1 MDCDS
6 RRSNWVTACLSVS
19 VVAALAALL
28 VMFIPAAAAQ
38 SIFANLSGTVTDT
51 TGAVVSGAK
60 VTVQNSDT
68 KVVRQLIT
76 NSAGYFSAT
85 QLPTGSYTVSA
96 EGKGFV
102 KYQATGI
109 VLNSSDEKTLNISL
123 KVGAESETVE
133 VSAAA
138 GEVAITDSGEKS
150 DLITAKDL
158 NELSLVGRNA
168 TEYLKILPGAALSA
182 NGGVNK
188 LAYSGEVVGIN
199 GFAVG
204 NNAGGLSGISL
215 NGQSG
220 QGIAITQDGQ
230 NVFDP
235 GAAGAATPVNP
246 NPDMISEV
254 KVLTSNF
261 TSENMKGPIVVN
273 TVTRSGSNTF
283 HGDAHFYARNSAMNA
298 EDAYNKSLEVQ
309 PNSGFTPGQ
318 LKGPSSYYYPGFAIG
333 GPVLIPGTGFNKSRR
348 KVFFF
353 DAYENYRQQI
363 DGGIDRAFVPTAAML
378 NGDFSALS
386 TYKNVG
392 RSLSGV
398 PTQVGPCTQGYTYDS
413 NGNPTFHVCMPG
425 TTWALG
431 GVGPNP
437 GVPNQRPGCAITGGV
452 MSSGCI
458 DPNAQLLMKGYFPA
472 PTSATP
478 NDNGYNYVADVT
490 EQQNSWQNVA
500 RGDVNISDM
509 TKVYVTW
516 SRQRETANMPL
527 GLWNNSGDWVVPSPS
542 ATIGANGSDFTAVNF
557 VHVFSPT
564 LTAEARFGYT
574 KINFPSSPANPSKLL
589 RKNMNFP
596 LTGAFNNPDAPAIL
610 SWSQSIP
617 NLGDVGHDYHP
628 TMIAVKGIPSA
639 AGDVTKV
646 WRTHTMKY
654 GFYYEHT
661 YNKQDNWGQ
670 FMGVLAYDPWTN
682 ITGNNYADMLMGV
695 VGQEGY
701 FEQALPPPTNLAQNI
716 SSFYAQ
722 DHWRL
727 TRRITVDYG
736 MRFEHYAKPYANNQF
751 GIAVFDPAAYN
762 ATVENAGIEWHGS
775 DHNIPLSGASSRLF
789 FFSPRVGAA
798 FDLFGN
804 GKTVIR
810 GGWGKFRAY
819 DSIQSNDYTGP
830 AQTPQGSVG
839 WSCGANVANCATWEQ
854 LDTHASGNCT
864 AQAVPSFSLLNG
876 GTQNYSANCA
886 PAIAFGQPVNFANS
900 SFSAMNPRNDEQPL
914 VTSYS
919 LTVNQQLPNKF
930 RLELSYV
937 GNHTDFMQGTVNIN
951 AVPLGGLF
959 TVKCVPTDGGCQ
971 QTVRPFSNYQNIT
984 QSVTAGKAQYD
995 ALQTSVTRSVGLL
1008 TVQANYTW
1016 AKALGDGV
1024 AVNNGGLSG
1033 GLPDWGVREYW
1044 GVLPLDRAHVF
1055 SAAYVLNLPTVHSG
1069 NSFLRGA
1076 ANGWQIS
1083 GITQVESGAQVTAS
1097 GGSAG
1102 GNTGNTSLNFGLT
1115 GTSGNVAL
1123 LGTPDVNLYTN
1134 IICNPTQGLHK
1145 NQFVNPNCFS
1155 LPGPGQIGNGRIPYM
1170 AGPMFWNSDLTLLKS
1185 FKVSERQSLEFRI
1198 AAFNFLNHDLLSFNN
1213 GDSNLKM
1220 GFSNGVLS
1228 NLTDTKNACPGI
1240 SCQAFGYANY
1250 HYGHRILEVGA
1261 KYSF

>member
-1 MDCDS
+1 MK
-6 RRSNWVTACLSVS
+6 RLTNLVKIFFLLVS
-19 VVAALAALL
+19 LAAVPVALMTL
-28 VMFIPAAAAQ
+28 IPGTAAAQ

-60 VTVQNSDT
+60 VTVQNTGT
-68 KVVRQLIT
+68 KVVRSLSA

-85 QLPTGSYTVSA
+85 QLPTGTYNVTVEA
-96 EGKGFV
+96 KGFE

-109 VLNSSDEKTLNISL
+109 VLNSSDEKSININL
-123 KVGAESETVE
+123 KVGAESETIE

-138 GEVAITDSGEKS
+138 GEVAVTDSGEKS
-150 DLITAKDL
+150 DLISSKDL
-158 NELSLVGRNA
+158 QDLSLVGRNA

-215 NGQSG
+215 NGQTG

-273 TVTRSGSNTF
+273 TVTKSGSNTF
-283 HGDAHFYARNSAMNA
+283 HGDVHFYARNSAMNA

-309 PNSGFTPGQ
+309 PKSGFVPGQ
-318 LKGPSSYYYPGFAIG
+318 LKGPSSYYYPGFSIG
-333 GPVLIPGTGFNKSRR
+333 GPVLVPGTGFNKSRR

-353 DAYENYRQQI
+353 DSYENYHQQI
-363 DGGIDRAFVPTAAML
+363 DGGVNRAFVPTAAML

-386 TYKNVG
+386 TSPYSSVG
-392 RSLSGV
+392 RFALNTV
-398 PTQVGPCTQGYTYDS
+398 PTAPAAGKYFGFDDR
-413 NGNPTFHVCMPG
+413 
-425 TTWALG
+425 AAA
-431 GVGPNP
+431 
-437 GVPNQRPGCAITGGV
+437 GCAISGAGV
-452 MSSGCI
+452 MSAGCV
-458 DPNAQLLMKGYFPA
+458 DPNAQLLMQNYFPA
-472 PTSATP
+472 ATSATP
-478 NDNGYNYVADVT
+478 DANGFNYVAVVT

-509 TKVYVTW
+509 TKVYVSW

-527 GLWNNSGDWVVPSPS
+527 GLWNNSGDWVVPAPS

-574 KINFPSSPANPSKLL
+574 KINFPSSPASPNKIL

-596 LTGAFNNPDAPAIL
+596 LTGVFSNPDAPAIL
-610 SWSQSIP
+610 SWGQSIP

-628 TMIAVKGIPSA
+628 TMIALKGIPSA

-646 WRTHTMKY
+646 FKTHTMKY
-654 GFYYEHT
+654 GFYWEHT

-670 FMGVLAYDPWTN
+670 FMGVLAYDPWTSL
-682 ITGNNYADMLMGV
+682 TGNNYADMLMGV

-701 FEQALPPPTNLAQNI
+701 FEQALPPATNLAQNI

-736 MRFEHYAKPYANNQF
+736 MRFEHYAKPYADNPW
-751 GIAVFDPAAYN
+751 GIAVFDPSAYSASVPN
-762 ATVENAGIEWHGS
+762 SGIEWHS
-775 DHNIPLSGASSRLF
+775 IDHNIPLSGVSSRPF

-798 FDLFGN
+798 IDLFGN
-804 GKTVIR
+804 GRTVVR

-819 DSIQSNDYTGP
+819 DSVQSNSYTGP
-830 AQTPQGSVG
+830 AQTSQGSVG
-839 WSCGANVANCATWEQ
+839 WSCGFNVQNCATWEM

-864 AQAVPSFSLLNG
+864 AQAV
-876 GTQNYSANCA
+876 GTAPANCA
-886 PAIAFGQPVNFANS
+886 PAVVFGQQVNFANS
-900 SFSAMNPRNDEQPL
+900 SFSTMSPRNDEQPL

-919 LTVNQQLPNKF
+919 LTINQQLPNKF
-930 RLELSYV
+930 RLEMSYV
-937 GNHTDFMQGTVNIN
+937 GNHTDYMQGTVNVN
-951 AVPLGGLF
+951 AVPLGTLNAPGF
-959 TVKCVPTDGGCQ
+959 TCSQGSGPTDAFCQ
-971 QTVRPFSNYQNIT
+971 QAYRPFSNYQNIT
-984 QSVTAGKAQYD
+984 QSITAGKAQYD
-995 ALQTSVTRSVGLL
+995 ALQTSVTRNVGLL
-1008 TVQANYTW
+1008 TLQANYTW
-1016 AKALGDGV
+1016 AKSLGDGV

-1033 GLPDWGVREYW
+1033 ALPDYGVREYW
-1044 GVLPLDRAHVF
+1044 SVLPLDRQHVF
-1055 SAAYVLNLPTVHSG
+1055 SAAYVLNLPKLHSG
-1069 NSFLRGA
+1069 SSFLRGV

-1083 GITQVESGAQVTAS
+1083 GITQVESGGQVTAA
-1097 GGSAG
+1097 GGGAG
-1102 GNTGNTSLNFGLT
+1102 GNSGNTSLNFGLT

-1123 LGTPDVNLYTN
+1123 LGSPDVNLYTN
-1134 IICNPTQGLHK
+1134 ITCDPRQGLQK

-1155 LPGPGQIGNGRIPYM
+1155 LPGPGQIGDGRIPYLP
-1170 AGPMFWNSDLTLLKS
+1170 GPMFWNSDLTLLKS
-1185 FKVSERQSLEFRI
+1185 FKISERQGLEFRI

-1213 GDSNLKM
+1213 GDNNLKM
-1220 GFSNGVLS
+1220 SFSNGVMS
-1228 NLTDTKNACPGI
+1228 NATDPNHSCPGI

-1250 HYGHRILEVGA
+1250 HYGHRILEIGA

>member
-1 MDCDS
+1 MNRDS
-6 RRSNWVTACLSVS
+6 SRVNRVNPFLSVS
-19 VVAALAALL
+19 VLVAL
-28 VMFIPAAAAQ
+28 VVLWTMCSPVAIAQ

-60 VTVQNSDT
+60 VTVQNSGT
-68 KVVRQLIT
+68 KVVRQLTT

-85 QLPTGSYTVSA
+85 QLTTGTYNVTA
-96 EGKGFV
+96 EGKGFE

-109 VLNSSDEKTLNISL
+109 VLNSSDDKTLNISL
-123 KVGAESETVE
+123 RIGAETETVE
-133 VSAAA
+133 VSAQA

-150 DLITAKDL
+150 DLISSKDL

-204 NNAGGLSGISL
+204 NNAGGLSGVSL
-215 NGQSG
+215 NGQTG
-220 QGIAITQDGQ
+220 QGIGITQDGQ

-235 GAAGAATPVNP
+235 GAAGTATPVNP

-254 KVLTSNF
+254 KVLTSNY
-261 TSENMKGPIVVN
+261 TSENVKGPIVVN
-273 TVTRSGSNTF
+273 TITKSGGNTF
-283 HGDAHFYARNSAMNA
+283 HGDVHFYARNSAMNS
-298 EDAYNKSLEVQ
+298 EDAYNKSQEPL
-309 PNSGFTPGQ
+309 NGFAPGQ

-333 GPVLIPGTGFNKSRR
+333 GPVLIPGTNFNKSRR

-363 DGGIDRAFVPTAAML
+363 DGGVDRAFVPTAAML

-386 TYKNVG
+386 AYQNVG
-392 RSLSGV
+392 RSLGGL
-398 PTQVGPCTQGYTYDS
+398 PTQVGPCTQGVDS
-413 NGNPTFHVCMPG
+413 NGNFHICMPG
-425 TTWALG
+425 TDWAMG
-431 GVGPNP
+431 SVGPNP
-437 GVPNQRPGCAITGGV
+437 VMPNQRPGCTITGGV
-452 MSSGCI
+452 MSPTCI
-458 DPNAQLLMKGYFPA
+458 DPNAQLLMKDFFPA
-472 PTSATP
+472 ATSATP
-478 NDNGYNYVADVT
+478 SGGFNYVADVT

-509 TKVYVTW
+509 TKVYVSW
-516 SRQRETANMPL
+516 SRQRENANMPL

-564 LTAEARFGYT
+564 LTTEARFGYT
-574 KINFPSSPANPSKLL
+574 KINFPANPATPNKLL
-589 RKNMNFP
+589 RKDMNFP
-596 LTGAFNNPDAPAIL
+596 LTGVFNNPDAPAVL

-628 TMIAVKGIPSA
+628 TMIAMKGIPSA
-639 AGDVTKV
+639 AADVTKV
-646 WRTHTMKY
+646 WKTHTFKS

-670 FMGVLAYDPWTN
+670 FMGVLAYDPWTT
-682 ITGNNYADMLMGV
+682 ISGNNYADMLMGI

-716 SSFYAQ
+716 ASFYAQ

-727 TRRITVDYG
+727 NRRITVDYG
-736 MRFEHYAKPYANNQF
+736 MRFEHYAKPYANNAW
-751 GIAVFDPAAYN
+751 GIAVFDPSAYSASVQN
-762 ATVENAGIEWHGS
+762 SGIEWNS
-775 DHNIPLSGASSRLF
+775 IDHNIPLSGASSRLF

-798 FDLFGN
+798 IDVFGT
-804 GKTVIR
+804 GKTIIR

-819 DSIQSNDYTGP
+819 DSIQSNDYVGP
-830 AQTPQGSVG
+830 SQTSQGSVG
-839 WSCGANVANCATWEQ
+839 WSCGFNVPNCATWEQ
-854 LDTHASGNCT
+854 LDMHASTNCT
-864 AQAVPSFSLLNG
+864 AQAVNGIPTPSGVTNVPS
-876 GTQNYSANCA
+876 NCA
-886 PAIAFGQPVNFANS
+886 PPVVFGKEVNFTNS
-900 SFSAMNPRNDEQPL
+900 SFSTMNPRNDEQPL

-919 LTVNQQLPNKF
+919 LTINQQLPSKF

-951 AVPLGGLF
+951 AVPLGTLNAPGF
-959 TVKCVPTDGGCQ
+959 ACKQGSGPGDAFCQ
-971 QTVRPFSNYQNIT
+971 QAYRPYSNYQNIT
-984 QSVTAGKAQYD
+984 QSVTAGKAQFD
-995 ALQTSVTRSVGLL
+995 SLQTSLTRNVGLL
-1008 TVQANYTW
+1008 TLQANYTW
-1016 AKALGDGV
+1016 AKAVGDGV

-1055 SAAYVLNLPTVHSG
+1055 SAAYVLNLPKLHSG
-1069 NSFLRGA
+1069 NSFVRGA

-1083 GITQVESGAQVTAS
+1083 GITQVESGAQVTAA
-1097 GGSAG
+1097 GGGAG

-1134 IICNPTQGLHK
+1134 ITCNPTQGLQK

-1155 LPGPGQIGNGRIPYM
+1155 LPGPGQIGDGRIPYM
-1170 AGPMFWNSDLTLLKS
+1170 AGPLFWNSDLTLLKS
-1185 FKVSERQSLEFRI
+1185 FKIGERQGLEFRI
-1198 AAFNFLNHDLLSFNN
+1198 AAFNFMNHDLLSFNN

-1240 SCQAFGYANY
+1240 SCQAFGFANY

>member
-1 MDCDS
+1 MNYHS
-6 RRSNWVTACLSVS
+6 RRHNWAETFVILS
-19 VVAALAALL
+19 VVAVVAASL
-28 VMFIPAAAAQ
+28 MMPPASTAQ

-51 TGAVVSGAK
+51 TGAVVSGVK
-60 VTVQNSDT
+60 ITVQNSGT
-68 KVVRQLIT
+68 KVTRQLT
-76 NSAGYFSAT
+76 SDSGGYFSAT
-85 QLPTGSYTVSA
+85 QLPTGTYNVIA
-96 EGKGFV
+96 ETKGFE

-109 VLNSSDEKTLNISL
+109 ILNSSDQKTINITL

-138 GEVAITDSGEKS
+138 GEVAITDSGAKS
-150 DLITAKDL
+150 DLISAKDL

-204 NNAGGLSGISL
+204 NNAGGLAGVSV

-235 GAAGAATPVNP
+235 GAAGSATPVNP

-254 KVLTSNF
+254 KVLTSNY
-261 TSENMKGPIVVN
+261 TSENMKGPIIVN
-273 TVTRSGSNTF
+273 TITRSGSNVF

-309 PNSGFTPGQ
+309 PNSGFSPGQ
-318 LKGPSSYYYPGFAIG
+318 LKGPSAYYYPGFSIG

-353 DAYENYRQQI
+353 DSYENYHQKI
-363 DGGIDRAFVPTAAML
+363 DGGVDRAFVPTAAML
-378 NGDFSALS
+378 SGDFSALS
-386 TYKNVG
+386 TSAYKPVG
-392 RSLSGV
+392 RFALNTV
-398 PTQVGPCTQGYTYDS
+398 PTQPAAGKYFGFDDRAA
-413 NGNPTFHVCMPG
+413 NGCS
-425 TTWALG
+425 
-431 GVGPNP
+431 
-437 GVPNQRPGCAITGGV
+437 ISGGV
-452 MSSGCI
+452 MTAGCV
-458 DPNAQLLMKGYFPA
+458 DPNAALLLKNYFPA

-478 NDNGYNYVADVT
+478 DANGYNYVAVVT
-490 EQQNSWQNVA
+490 QQQNSWQNVA

-509 TKVYVTW
+509 TKVYVSW

-527 GLWNNSGDWVVPSPS
+527 GLWIQSGDWVVPAPS

-564 LTAEARFGYT
+564 LTTEARFGYT
-574 KINFPSSPANPSKLL
+574 KINFPSSPATPSKIL
-589 RKNMNFP
+589 RKDMNFP
-596 LTGAFNNPDAPAIL
+596 LTGVFNNSNAPAVL

-646 WRTHTMKY
+646 FRTHTMKY
-654 GFYYEHT
+654 GFFYEHT

-682 ITGNNYADMLMGV
+682 ITGNNYADMLMGI

-716 SSFYAQ
+716 ASFYAQ

-727 TRRITVDYG
+727 NRRISVDYG
-736 MRFEHYAKPYANNQF
+736 MRFEHYAKPYANNAW

-762 ATVENAGIEWHGS
+762 ASVQNSGIEWHGIDS
-775 DHNIPLSGASSRLF
+775 KIPLSGASSRLF

-798 FDLFGN
+798 IDVFGT
-804 GKTVIR
+804 GRTVIR

-819 DSIQSNDYTGP
+819 DSVQSNSYTGP
-830 AQTPQGSVG
+830 AQTSQGSVG
-839 WSCGANVANCATWEQ
+839 WSCGFNVENCATWEM

-864 AQAVPSFSLLNG
+864 ATAV
-876 GTQNYSANCA
+876 GTAPANCA
-886 PAIAFGQPVNFANS
+886 PAVVFGQPVKFTNS
-900 SFSAMNPRNDEQPL
+900 SFSTMNPRNDEQPL

-919 LTVNQQLPNKF
+919 LTINQQLPRKF

-937 GNHTDFMQGTVNIN
+937 GNHTEFMQGTVNVN
-951 AVPLGGLF
+951 AVPLGTLNAPGF
-959 TVKCVPTDGGCQ
+959 TCKQGSGTGDAFCQ
-971 QTVRPFSNYQNIT
+971 QAYRPYSNYQSIT

-995 ALQTSVTRSVGLL
+995 AFQSSLTRSVGLL
-1008 TVQANYTW
+1008 TLQANYTW

-1024 AVNNGGLSG
+1024 QLNNGGLSG
-1033 GLPDWGVREYW
+1033 ALPDWGVHEYW
-1044 GVLPLDRAHVF
+1044 SVLPLDRAHVF
-1055 SAAYVLNLPTVHSG
+1055 SAAYVLNLPKIHSG

-1083 GITQVESGAQVTAS
+1083 GITQVQSGAQVT
-1097 GGSAG
+1097 SAG
-1102 GNTGNTSLNFGLT
+1102 GGAGGNSGNTSLNFGLNSQPLAIAT
-1115 GTSGNVAL
+1115 
-1123 LGTPDVNLYTN
+1123 LGTPDINLYASIT
-1134 IICNPTQGLHK
+1134 CNPTQGLKK

-1155 LPGPGQIGNGRIPYM
+1155 LPAPGQIGDGRIPYM

-1185 FKVSERQSLEFRI
+1185 LKITEHQNLEFRI

-1213 GDSNLKM
+1213 GDNNLKM
-1220 GFSNGVLS
+1220 SISNGALS
-1228 NLTDTKNACPGI
+1228 IPSDPTHCPGI
-1240 SCQAFGYANY
+1240 NCGGFGYANY

-1261 KYSF
+1261 RYTF

>member
-1 MDCDS
+1 MSS
-6 RRSNWVTACLSVS
+6 RANWVKTFLSFS
-19 VVAALAALL
+19 VLVAAAVLWVVRPQVAT
-28 VMFIPAAAAQ
+28 AQ

-60 VTVQNSDT
+60 VTVQNSGT
-68 KVVRQLIT
+68 KVVRQLVT

-85 QLPTGSYTVSA
+85 QLPTGTYNVTA

-102 KYQATGI
+102 KYQASGI
-109 VLNSSDEKTLNISL
+109 VLNSSDDKMLNISL

-150 DLITAKDL
+150 DLISAKDL

-204 NNAGGLSGISL
+204 NNAGGLSGVSV
-215 NGQSG
+215 NGQTG

-235 GAAGAATPVNP
+235 GAAGNATPVNP

-254 KVLTSNF
+254 KVLTSNY

-283 HGDAHFYARNSAMNA
+283 HGDVHFYARNSAMNA
-298 EDAYNKSLEVQ
+298 EDAFNKGIESD
-309 PNSGFTPGQ
+309 PSNGFTPGQ
-318 LKGPSSYYYPGFAIG
+318 LKGPSSYYYPGFSIG
-333 GPVLIPGTGFNKSRR
+333 GPVLIPGTSFNKSRR

-353 DAYENYRQQI
+353 DSYENYHQQI
-363 DGGIDRAFVPTAAML
+363 DGGINRAFVPTDAML

-386 TYKNVG
+386 TSAYKSVG
-392 RSLSGV
+392 RFALNTV
-398 PTQVGPCTQGYTYDS
+398 PVQPSAGSFFGFDDRAA
-413 NGNPTFHVCMPG
+413 NGCS
-425 TTWALG
+425 
-431 GVGPNP
+431 
-437 GVPNQRPGCAITGGV
+437 ITAGV
-452 MSSGCI
+452 MSAACV
-458 DPNAQLLMKGYFPA
+458 DPNASLLMKDYFPA
-472 PTSATP
+472 ATSATP
-478 NDNGYNYVADVT
+478 DANGYNYVADVT
-490 EQQNSWQNVA
+490 EQQNSWQNVV

-509 TKVYVTW
+509 TKVYVSW
-516 SRQRETANMPL
+516 SRQRENANMPL
-527 GLWNNSGDWVVPSPS
+527 GLWNNSGDWVVPAPS

-574 KINFPSSPANPSKLL
+574 RINFPSSPATPSKIL
-589 RKNMNFP
+589 RKDMNFP
-596 LTGAFNNPDAPAIL
+596 LTGVFSNPDAPAVL

-617 NLGDVGHDYHP
+617 NLGDVGHDYHS
-628 TMIAVKGIPSA
+628 TMIALKGIPSTA
-639 AGDVTKV
+639 ADVTKV
-646 WRTHTMKY
+646 WKTHTMKY

-682 ITGNNYADMLMGV
+682 ITGNNYADMLMGI

-701 FEQALPPPTNLAQNI
+701 FEQALPPPTNLAQNVA
-716 SSFYAQ
+716 SFYAQ

-727 TRRITVDYG
+727 NRRITVDYG
-736 MRFEHYAKPYANNQF
+736 MRFEHYAKPYANNPW
-751 GIAVFDPAAYN
+751 GIAIFDPTAYSPSVVN
-762 ATVENAGIEWHGS
+762 SGVEWHS
-775 DHNIPLSGASSRLF
+775 IDHNIPLSGATSRLF
-789 FFSPRVGAA
+789 FFSPRIGAA
-798 FDLFGN
+798 FDVFGN

-819 DSIQSNDYTGP
+819 DSVQSNSYTGP
-830 AQTPQGSVG
+830 AQTSQGSVG
-839 WSCGANVANCATWEQ
+839 WSCGFNVQNCATWEM

-864 AQAVPSFSLLNG
+864 AQAV
-876 GTQNYSANCA
+876 GTAPANCA
-886 PAIAFGQPVNFANS
+886 PAVVFGQEVNFTNS
-900 SFSAMNPRNDEQPL
+900 SFSTMNPRNDEQPL

-919 LTVNQQLPNKF
+919 LTINQQLPRKF

-937 GNHTDFMQGTVNIN
+937 GNHTDFMQGTANIN
-951 AVPLGGLF
+951 AVPLGTLNAPGF
-959 TVKCVPTDGGCQ
+959 TCKQGSGPTDSFCQ
-971 QTVRPFSNYQNIT
+971 QAYRPYSNYQNIT
-984 QSVTAGKAQYD
+984 QSVTAGKAQFD
-995 ALQTSVTRSVGLL
+995 SLQTSVTRSVGLL
-1008 TVQANYTW
+1008 TLQANYTW

-1024 AVNNGGLSG
+1024 QVNNGGLSG
-1033 GLPDWGVREYW
+1033 ALPDLGVREYW
-1044 GVLPLDRAHVF
+1044 SVLPLDRAHVF
-1055 SAAYVLNLPTVHSG
+1055 SAAYVLNVPKLHSG
-1069 NSFLRGA
+1069 NSLLRGL

-1097 GGSAG
+1097 GGGAG
-1102 GNTGNTSLNFGLT
+1102 SNGGSTSLNFGLT

-1123 LGTPDVNLYTN
+1123 LGTPDINLYTN
-1134 IICNPTQGLHK
+1134 ITCNPTQGLQK

-1155 LPGPGQIGNGRIPYM
+1155 LPGPGQIGDGRIPYM

-1185 FKVSERQSLEFRI
+1185 FKISERQGLEFRI

-1213 GDSNLKM
+1213 GDNNLKM
-1220 GFSNGVLS
+1220 SFSNGVLS
-1228 NLTDTKNACPGI
+1228 NATDPNHPCPGI
-1240 SCQAFGYANY
+1240 NCQAFGYANY

>member
-1 MDCDS
+1 MNS
-6 RRSNWVTACLSVS
+6 RANWVKTFLTVS
-19 VVAALAALL
+19 ALVASAVLCVVRPQ
-28 VMFIPAAAAQ
+28 VVTAQ

-60 VTVQNSDT
+60 VTLQNSGT
-68 KVVRQLIT
+68 KVIRQLIT

-85 QLPTGSYTVSA
+85 QLPTGTYNITA

-109 VLNSSDEKTLNISL
+109 VLNSSDDKTVNISL

-204 NNAGGLSGISL
+204 NSAGGLAGVSV

-235 GAAGAATPVNP
+235 GAAGNATPVNP

-261 TSENMKGPIVVN
+261 AAENMKGPIVVN
-273 TVTRSGSNTF
+273 TVTRSGSNAF
-283 HGDAHFYARNSAMNA
+283 HGDAHFYARNGAMNA
-298 EDAYNKSLEVQ
+298 EDAFNKGIESD
-309 PNSGFTPGQ
+309 PSNGFTPGQ
-318 LKGPSSYYYPGFAIG
+318 LKGPSAYYYPGFAIG
-333 GPVLIPGTGFNKSRR
+333 GPVLIPGTSFNKARK

-353 DAYENYRQQI
+353 DSFESYRQKI
-363 DGGIDRAFVPTAAML
+363 DGGIDRAFVPTDAML
-378 NGDFSALS
+378 NGDFSALNQS
-386 TYKNVG
+386 AYASVG
-392 RSLSGV
+392 RFAMNTV
-398 PTQVGPCTQGYTYDS
+398 PTAPAAGSRFGFDDRAA
-413 NGNPTFHVCMPG
+413 NGCSIS
-425 TTWALG
+425 G
-431 GVGPNP
+431 GVL
-437 GVPNQRPGCAITGGV
+437 
-452 MSSGCI
+452 SSQCI
-458 DPNAQLLMKGYFPA
+458 DPNALLLMKDYLPA
-472 PTSATP
+472 PTSAVP
-478 NDNGYNYVADVT
+478 DANGYNYVAVVT
-490 EQQNSWQNVA
+490 QQQNSWQNVV
-500 RGDVNISDM
+500 RGDLNITDN
-509 TKVYVTW
+509 TKLYVSW

-527 GLWNNSGDWVVPSPS
+527 GLWNNPGDWVVPAPS
-542 ATIGANGSDFTAVNF
+542 ATIGANGSDFAAVNF

-564 LTAEARFGYT
+564 LTAEGRFGYT
-574 KINFPSSPANPSKLL
+574 KINFPSSPASPNKIL
-589 RKNMNFP
+589 RKNLNFP
-596 LTGAFNNPDAPAIL
+596 LTGVFANADTPAIL
-610 SWSQSIP
+610 SWNQSIA

-628 TMIAVKGIPSA
+628 TMIALKGIPSA

-646 WRTHTMKY
+646 WNTHTMKA
-654 GFYYEHT
+654 GFFYEHT

-670 FMGVLAYDPWTN
+670 FMGVLTYDPWN
-682 ITGNNYADMLMGV
+682 NVTGNNYADMLMGI
-695 VGQEGY
+695 GNDGY
-701 FEQALPPPTNLAQNI
+701 FEQALPPPTNLAQNVAA
-716 SSFYAQ
+716 FYAQ

-736 MRFEHYAKPYANNQF
+736 MRFEHYAKPYANNSW
-751 GIAVFDPAAYN
+751 GIAVFNPAAYN
-762 ATVENAGIEWHGS
+762 AGTLDSGIQWHS
-775 DHNIPLSGASSRLF
+775 IDSNIPLSGTSSRLF

-798 FDLFGN
+798 IDVFGT
-804 GKTVIR
+804 GRTVIR
-810 GGWGKFRAY
+810 GGWGKYRAY
-819 DSIQSNDYTGP
+819 DSVQSNSYTGP
-830 AQTPQGSVG
+830 AQTAQGSVG
-839 WSCGANVANCATWEQ
+839 WSCGFNVQNCATWEM

-864 AQAVPSFSLLNG
+864 ATAV
-876 GTQNYSANCA
+876 GTAPANCA
-886 PAIAFGQPVNFANS
+886 PPVVFGQQVNFTNS
-900 SFSAMNPRNDEQPL
+900 GFSTMDPKNDEQPL
-914 VTSYS
+914 ITSYS
-919 LTVNQQLPNKF
+919 LTVDQQLPNKF

-937 GNHTDFMQGTVNIN
+937 GNHTDFLQGTVNVN
-951 AVPLGGLF
+951 PVPLGTLNAPGF
-959 TVKCVPTDGGCQ
+959 VCKQGSGPSDGFCQ
-971 QTVRPFSNYQNIT
+971 QAYRPFSNYQNIT

-995 ALQTSVTRSVGLL
+995 ALQTSLTRSVGWL
-1008 TVQANYTW
+1008 TLQANYTW

-1024 AVNNGGLSG
+1024 QVNNGGLSG
-1033 GLPDWGVREYW
+1033 ALADWGVREYW
-1044 GVLPLDRAHVF
+1044 SVLPLDRAHVF
-1055 SAAYVLNLPTVHSG
+1055 SASYVLNLPRTHAD
-1069 NSFLRGA
+1069 NSFLRGV

-1083 GITQVESGAQVTAS
+1083 GITQVESGSQVTAAS
-1097 GGSAG
+1097 GGAG
-1102 GNTGNTSLNFGLT
+1102 GNGGGTSLNFGLT
-1115 GTSGNVAL
+1115 GTAGSVAL

-1134 IICNPTQGLHK
+1134 ITCNPTQGLKK
-1145 NQFVNPNCFS
+1145 NQFINPNCFS
-1155 LPGPGQIGNGRIPYM
+1155 LPGPGEIGNGRIPYI

-1185 FKVSERQSLEFRI
+1185 FQITEHQNVEFRI

-1213 GDSNLKM
+1213 GDNNLKM
-1220 GFSNGVLS
+1220 SFSNGVLS
-1228 NLTDTKNACPGI
+1228 NATDPNHPCPGI
-1240 SCQAFGYANY
+1240 NCQAFGYANY

>member
-1 MDCDS
+1 MNRNS
-6 RRSNWVTACLSVS
+6 RRSHSVKPYLTAALL
-19 VVAALAALL
+19 AMLAALPVL
-28 VMFIPAAAAQ
+28 IPSSAAAQ

-51 TGAVVSGAK
+51 SGAVVPGTRVTVENAATK
-60 VTVQNSDT
+60 VT
-68 KVVRQLIT
+68 RQIT
-76 NSAGYFSAT
+76 ANSAGYFSAT
-85 QLPTGSYTVSA
+85 QLPTGTYNVTA
-96 EGKGFV
+96 EAKGFQ
-102 KYQATGI
+102 KAQITGI
-109 VLNSSDEKTLNISL
+109 VLNSSDEKTLNLTL
-123 KVGAESETVE
+123 KVGAETETVE
-133 VSAAA
+133 INAAA
-138 GEVAITDSGEKS
+138 GEVAVTDSGEKS
-150 DLITAKDL
+150 ELISAKDL
-158 NELSLVGRNA
+158 NDLSLVGRNA

-204 NNAGGLSGISL
+204 NNAGGLAGVSV

-273 TVTRSGSNTF
+273 TVTRSGTNAF
-283 HGDAHFYARNSAMNA
+283 HGDAHFYARNAAMNA
-298 EDAYNKSLEVQ
+298 EDSYNKSLEVQ
-309 PNSGFTPGQ
+309 PNSGFKPGQ
-318 LKGPSSYYYPGFAIG
+318 LKGPSAYYYPGFSIG
-333 GPVLIPGTGFNKSRR
+333 GPVIIPGTGFNRSRK

-353 DAYENYRQQI
+353 DSYENYHQKI
-363 DGGIDRAFVPTAAML
+363 DGGVNRAFVPTPAML

-386 TYKNVG
+386 TYTNVG
-392 RSLSGV
+392 RSLGGV
-398 PTQVGPCTQGYTYDS
+398 PSQVGPCTQGFTYDS
-413 NGNPTFHVCMPG
+413 NNNPTFHICMPG
-425 TTWALG
+425 TSWAMG
-431 GVGPNP
+431 SVTPNAS
-437 GVPNQRPGCAITGGV
+437 VPNQRPGCTITGGV
-452 MSSGCI
+452 MTSGCI
-458 DPNAQLLMKGYFPA
+458 DPAAQLLMSNYFPA
-472 PTSATP
+472 PTSAVP
-478 NDNGYNYVADVT
+478 DANGFNYVADVA
-490 EQQNSWQNVA
+490 EQQNSWQNVV
-500 RGDVNISDM
+500 RGDVNISEM
-509 TKVYVTW
+509 TKVYVSW

-527 GLWNNSGDWVVPSPS
+527 GLWNQSGDWVVPAPS

-574 KINFPSSPANPSKLL
+574 KINFPSTPANPSKLL
-589 RKNMNFP
+589 RKDMNLP
-596 LTGAFNNPDAPAIL
+596 LTGVFNNSNTPAIL

-617 NLGDVGHDYHP
+617 NLGDIGHDYHP
-628 TMIAVKGIPSA
+628 TMIALKGIPSA
-639 AGDVTKV
+639 AADVTKV
-646 WRTHTMKY
+646 FRTHTMKY

-670 FMGVLAYDPWTN
+670 FMGVFSYDPWTN
-682 ITGNNYADMLMGV
+682 ISGNNYADMLMGI

-736 MRFEHYAKPYANNQF
+736 MRFEHYAKPYANNSF
-751 GIAVFDPAAYN
+751 GLAVFDPTAYN
-762 ATVENAGIEWHGS
+762 TTTENAGIEWHS
-775 DHNIPLSGASSRLF
+775 IDHNIPLSGSSSRLF
-789 FFSPRVGAA
+789 FFSPRFGAA
-798 FDLFGN
+798 FDIFGN
-804 GKTVIR
+804 GRTVIR

-819 DSIQSNDYTGP
+819 DSIQSNSYTGP
-830 AQTPQGSVG
+830 GQTPQGSVG

-854 LDTHASGNCT
+854 IDTHASGNCT
-864 AQAVPSFSLLNG
+864 AQAIGPFPTLTG
-876 GTQNYSANCA
+876 GTQTYSANCA

-900 SFSAMNPRNDEQPL
+900 SFSASAPHNDEQPL

-919 LTVNQQLPNKF
+919 LTINQQLAAKF
-930 RLELSYV
+930 KLELSYV

-951 AVPLGGLF
+951 AVPLGALF
-959 TVKCVPTDGGCQ
+959 NVSCVPTDTTCQ
-971 QTVRPFSNYQNIT
+971 QTVRPFPTYQNIT

-995 ALQTSVTRSVGLL
+995 AFQTSLTRGFGLL
-1008 TVQANYTW
+1008 TLQANYTW
-1016 AKALGDGV
+1016 AKALGDGI

-1033 GLPDWGVREYW
+1033 ALPDWGVNEYW
-1044 GVLPLDRAHVF
+1044 SVLPLDRAHVF
-1055 SAAYVLNLPTVHSG
+1055 TAAYVLTLPRVHFG
-1069 NSFLRGA
+1069 NAFLRGL

-1083 GITQVESGAQVTAS
+1083 GITQIESGAQVTAS
-1097 GGSAG
+1097 GGGAG
-1102 GNTGNTSLNFGLT
+1102 GNTGATSLNFGLT
-1115 GTSGNVAL
+1115 GTSANTTL
-1123 LGTPDVNLYTN
+1123 LGTPDINLYTN

-1155 LPGPGQIGNGRIPYM
+1155 LPGPGEAGNGRIPYM
-1170 AGPMFWNSDLTLLKS
+1170 AGPMFWNSDLTLLKN
-1185 FKVSERQSLEFRI
+1185 FRITEHQNVEFRI

-1213 GDSNLKM
+1213 NDSNLKM

-1228 NLTDTKNACPGI
+1228 NNTDANCPGI
-1240 SCQAFGYANY
+1240 SCQGFGYANY